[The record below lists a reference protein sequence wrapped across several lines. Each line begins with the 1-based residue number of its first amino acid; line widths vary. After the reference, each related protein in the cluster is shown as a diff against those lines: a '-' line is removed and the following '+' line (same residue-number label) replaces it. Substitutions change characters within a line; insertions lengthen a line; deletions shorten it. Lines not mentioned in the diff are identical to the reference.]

1 MEIGI
6 QIEGKLQTD
15 LEESWLKQVVEE
27 TLAIH
32 DFGSEVELG
41 LFIADDETVRELNRK
56 YRDIDEPTDV
66 LSFALLEKQDDSL
79 LFVAPPDGLLHLGEV
94 IVSYPQAVR
103 QAEENGHPVKQ
114 ELALLIIHGVLH
126 LLGYEHDEPAREQ
139 KMRVL
144 EEKILSRLVK
154 LLTSL

>member
-27 TLAIH
+27 TLAIQ
-32 DFGSEVELG
+32 DFGTEVELG

-56 YRDIDEPTDV
+56 YRDIDESTDV

-126 LLGYEHDEPAREQ
+126 LLGHEHDEPAREQ
-139 KMRVL
+139 KMRAL

-154 LLTSL
+154 SLTPL

>member
-27 TLAIH
+27 TLAIQ
-32 DFGSEVELG
+32 DFGTEVELG

-94 IVSYPQAVR
+94 IVSYSQAVR

-126 LLGYEHDEPAREQ
+126 LLGHEHDEPAREQ
-139 KMRVL
+139 KMRAL

-154 LLTSL
+154 SLTPL